1 MTGVKLQRVT
11 LGSVR
16 LRRVA
21 FSVRRGEKKEPW
33 WDVANILTED
43 GGFLLTEDGGAIL
56 MESGVKQIRLR
67 PQGGGISR

>member
-1 MTGVKLQRVT
+1 MKRVKLHRVA
-11 LGSVR
+11 LGGVSVK
-16 LRRVA
+16 RVA
-21 FSVRRGEKKEPW
+21 FGVRRGENKEPW

-67 PQGGGISR
+67 PR